1 MDLMKNARRWKLP
14 AALDMYKSMY
24 QKDFC
29 WHNTY
34 EPPNQENVPITS
46 YHPTSDGYV
55 PRCYLPK
62 SEPPIQATPGRSGK
76 LEILSEPQ
84 EGLLCCCRDLPPPA
98 PAAGTEG
105 TMLHREKVS
114 PGLVSYVQF
123 TRDLYRERLDNADQ
137 YKNKMLGSSVVME
150 DCSVPDWRSTYQ
162 LDFPRRTGVHGG
174 LYTEQT
180 RPSPVFPAD
189 SRLNQGRW
197 VSEYADNYSV
207 FLKKLDW
214 STPIPCPWMLS
225 GKDMRWRPRCTPRCP
240 EWC

>member
-1 MDLMKNARRWKLP
+1 MDLMKKARRWKLP

-76 LEILSEPQ
+76 LEILAEPQ

-98 PAAGTEG
+98 QAAETEG

-123 TRDLYRERLDNADQ
+123 TQDLYRERLDNADQ
-137 YKNKMLGSSVVME
+137 YKNKNLSSSVVME
-150 DCSVPDWRSTYQ
+150 DCSVLTERSTYQ

-189 SRLNQGRW
+189 GRFNQGRW
-197 VSEYADNYSV
+197 VSEYADSYSV
-207 FLKKLDW
+207 
-214 STPIPCPWMLS
+214 S
-225 GKDMRWRPRCTPRCP
+225 
-240 EWC
+240 